1 MFKDKV
7 KGFLKDYIP
16 ERLDFEERLN
26 NLRGLRELIRQE
38 ELPLEALRDD
48 FRRLVEEIKGSDKK
62 ALEKWHF
69 FLNRLAIRAFEESH
83 SVKDVHFICTKG
95 RDEILKRVLV
105 LVGQELGL
113 DERSYA
119 WIALGSAGRQEETL
133 YTDQD
138 YMLVYEG
145 EDTYFREFSERVSD
159 CLERAGIKKCKG
171 GVMPLNEK
179 WRGTLA
185 QWRERI
191 SSCAE
196 KGRGVLGPL
205 ELMILMDMRL
215 VMGNEDLWQEFQKLR
230 PLLVENKGLLNEMVS
245 TLIFVPLPLGLLGRF
260 VTEKTGPY
268 RGMVNLKTG
277 GWAPLVV
284 LIRVV
289 ATAYGIYE
297 TSTLRRIEG
306 LKEKGVVSPEMAT
319 ELENAYHILMQLRIK
334 EQVKAVL
341 KGEEASN
348 YIDPYRLSH
357 EEQKELRTALRKIEE
372 FQRYTNELFFG
383 KGRA

>member
-7 KGFLKDYIP
+7 QGFLKDYIP

-26 NLRGLRELIRQE
+26 SLRELRELIRQE

-48 FRRLVEEIKGSDKK
+48 FRRLVEEIKGSDKNG
-62 ALEKWHF
+62 LEKWHF

-95 RDEILKRVLV
+95 RDEIVKRVLV
-105 LVGQELGL
+105 LVGEELGL

-119 WIALGSAGRQEETL
+119 WIALGSAGREEETL

-145 EDTYFREFSERVSD
+145 EDACFREFSKRVSD
-159 CLERAGIKKCKG
+159 YLERAGIKKCRG

-179 WRGTLA
+179 WRGTLS
-185 QWRERI
+185 QWKERI

-196 KGRGVLGPL
+196 KGRGVLGLL

-215 VMGNEDLWQEFQKLR
+215 VMGNEGLWQELQKLR
-230 PLLVENKGLLNEMVS
+230 PLLVENRGLLNEMVS

-289 ATAYGIYE
+289 ASAYGIYE
-297 TSTLRRIEG
+297 TTTLKRIEG
-306 LKEKGVVSPEMAT
+306 LKKKGVVSPEMAMQ
-319 ELENAYHILMQLRIK
+319 LEDTYHILMRLRIRK
-334 EQVKAVL
+334 QVRAVL
-341 KGEEASN
+341 RGEEASN
-348 YIDPYRLSH
+348 YIDPYKLSH

>member
-1 MFKDKV
+1 MLKDKL
-7 KGFLKDYIP
+7 KGFLKDYVP
-16 ERLDFEERLN
+16 ERLDFEERLKS
-26 NLRGLRELIRQE
+26 LRGLRELIRQE
-38 ELPLEALRDD
+38 EYLLEALRDE
-48 FRRLVEEIKGSDKK
+48 FQGLLEEIRRSDKK
-62 ALEKWHF
+62 GLEKWHF
-69 FLNRLAIRAFEESH
+69 FLNRLAIRAFEENR
-83 SVKDVHFICTKG
+83 SVKDVHLICTKG
-95 RDEILKRVLV
+95 RDEIVKRVLL
-105 LVGQELGL
+105 LVGEELGI
-113 DERSYA
+113 DQGSYA

-138 YMLVYEG
+138 YMLVYDG
-145 EDTYFREFSERVSD
+145 EDGPYKVFSERVSEY
-159 CLERAGIKKCKG
+159 LEQAGIKRCIG

-179 WRGTLA
+179 WRGTLS

-196 KGRGVLGPL
+196 KGKGVLGLL

-215 VMGNEDLWQEFQKLR
+215 VMGNEELWHELQKLR

-260 VTEKTGPY
+260 VTEKVGPY

-284 LIRVV
+284 LVRVV
-289 ATAYGIYE
+289 ASAYGIYE

-306 LKEKGVVSPEMAT
+306 LKEKGVVSPEMAA
-319 ELENAYHILMQLRIK
+319 ELKGVYYTLMRLRIS
-334 EQVKAVL
+334 EQAKAVL

-348 YIDPYRLSH
+348 YIDPYKLSH

-383 KGRA
+383 KGRG